1 MSLIYCSP
9 ASISS
14 VYAGHARCARFAAAG
29 AATERAALK
38 THGITEEHFGYRTA
52 PSFFEV

>member
-38 THGITEEHFGYRTA
+38 TLGITEEHFGYRTA